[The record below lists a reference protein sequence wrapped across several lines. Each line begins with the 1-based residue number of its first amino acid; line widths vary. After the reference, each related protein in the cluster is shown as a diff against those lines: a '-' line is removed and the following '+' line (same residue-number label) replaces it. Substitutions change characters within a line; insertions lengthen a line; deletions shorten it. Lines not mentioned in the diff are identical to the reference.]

1 MLDDPKKVL
10 HFDLSTDTYDNELD
24 EMGIRIPYDVI
35 YDLRQHAEEAFL
47 DTSKALGISE

>member
-1 MLDDPKKVL
+1 ML
-10 HFDLSTDTYDNELD
+10 FRSLSADTYDNELD
-24 EMGIRIPYDVI
+24 NIGIRIPFDAI